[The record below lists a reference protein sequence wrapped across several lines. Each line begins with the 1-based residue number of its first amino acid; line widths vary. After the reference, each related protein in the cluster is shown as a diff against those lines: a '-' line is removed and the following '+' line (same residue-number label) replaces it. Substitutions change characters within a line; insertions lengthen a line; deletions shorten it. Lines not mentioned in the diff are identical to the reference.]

1 MQHLVSYGRSVFLK
15 KGDFLFLNFL
25 PDAELGVLVDKMP
38 CEVKG
43 MAALDGQHLLI
54 CKLYSPLKYHIDSF
68 FNKWFLSRGSKS
80 YFSPKR
86 QSS

>member
-15 KGDFLFLNFL
+15 KGDSLFLNFL

-43 MAALDGQHLLI
+43 MAALDGQHLLV
-54 CKLYSPLKYHIDSF
+54 CKLYSLFSHLI
-68 FNKWFLSRGSKS
+68 LSST
-80 YFSPKR
+80 FSNYR
-86 QSS
+86 WNL

>member
-15 KGDFLFLNFL
+15 KEDSLFLNFL
-25 PDAELGVLVDKMP
+25 PDAELGVLVDEMP

-54 CKLYSPLKYHIDSF
+54 CKLYSLFPHLI
-68 FNKWFLSRGSKS
+68 LSST
-80 YFSPKR
+80 FSNYR
-86 QSS
+86 WNL